1 MFARTITAFMHQNI
15 SNIGPDEAAG
25 WTRRGWIKSGLFAT
39 GAYWAGAGVAR
50 AQHAGNPLRLPADWT
65 GGELVVS
72 QTALEVWPG
81 RTTTALAINGMMPGP
96 TIRLRRGQRFE
107 AVVRNQLPSQD
118 LVLHWHGLL
127 APATEDGH
135 PNQAVASGASYDVAF
150 DITQDPSLCWYH
162 AHTHDLTA
170 EQVYK
175 GLAGL
180 FLIEDPERDE
190 ELGLPTGARDVPL
203 VIRDWKSNTAFE
215 FTYNPSMFEHM
226 WGFLGDRILVNGT
239 PDAWLSVDQGIWR
252 LRLLN
257 GCNARVLRIGFADG
271 RLMRVFAGEG
281 GFTGMLEPVA
291 HFDLAPGQRAEVL
304 VSFEDL
310 AVGAG
315 AVLRSLFF
323 PITAPPG
330 GPAGPRQGNPLDIM
344 TFHIDRAGGG
354 SGELPAAPP
363 APMLTDPALA
373 VRTRVFALGAAS
385 GQHTINGR
393 IYELERID
401 FHVPAGEVEV
411 WEFVN
416 QTANFHPMHV
426 HGVFFRVLS
435 RNGVAALLPADRGWR
450 DTVLVYPNETVRVAM
465 SFGAR
470 SGEYLMHCHNLEHEH
485 EMMMNFMVEAAMPP
499 GLAIEHAGGEVICR
513 WRAES
518 GGWQLESSD
527 DLIEWTPET
536 VPPVVAGGMLEW
548 RRPAS
553 AARRFFRLALP

>member
-1 MFARTITAFMHQNI
+1 MESADT
-15 SNIGPDEAAG
+15 PLG
-25 WTRRGWIKSGLFAT
+25 WTRRGWMKSSLLA
-39 GAYWAGAGVAR
+39 AGAMMAGSGIAR
-50 AQHAGNPLRLPADWT
+50 AHRPGNPLRFPADWN

-72 QTALEVWPG
+72 QTSLEVWPG
-81 RTTTALAINGMMPGP
+81 RNTTVLAINGMMPGP
-96 TIRLRRGQRFE
+96 TIRLRRGERFE
-107 AVVRNQLPSQD
+107 ALIRNQLPSQD

-127 APATEDGH
+127 APASDDGH
-135 PNQAVASGASYDVAF
+135 PNQGVAAGQSYEVGF

-162 AHTHDLTA
+162 AHTHDFTA

-190 ELGLPTGARDVPL
+190 ELGLPTGTRDVPL

-215 FTYNPSMFEHM
+215 FTYNPTMFEHM
-226 WGFLGDRILVNGT
+226 WGFLGNRILVNGT
-239 PDAWLSVDQGIWR
+239 PDAWLPVDQGVWR
-252 LRLLN
+252 LRMLN

-281 GFTGMLEPVA
+281 GLTGMLEPVA
-291 HFDLAPGQRAEVL
+291 HFDLSPGQRAEVL
-304 VSFEDL
+304 VSFADL
-310 AVGAG
+310 AVGSS

-323 PITAPPG
+323 PISAPAG
-330 GPAGPRQGNPLDIM
+330 GPAGPRQGNELDIM
-344 TFHIDRAGGG
+344 TFHVDQVGGG
-354 SGELPAAPP
+354 GGFPEALPAPV
-363 APMLTDPALA
+363 LVDPALA
-373 VRTRVFALGAAS
+373 ARTRVFTLGAAN

-393 IYELERID
+393 IYDLERID
-401 FHVPAGEVEV
+401 FHVPAGEVEI

-435 RNGVAALLPADRGWR
+435 RNGVPALLPADRGWR

-485 EMMMNFMVEAAMPP
+485 EMMVNFMVDPAAPP
-499 GLAIEHAGGEVICR
+499 GLVIERDGPDVICR

-518 GGWQLESSD
+518 GGWLLESSGN
-527 DLIEWTPET
+527 LIDWTRESGSPAL
-536 VPPVVAGGMLEW
+536 VDGMLEW
-548 RRPAS
+548 RRPTS
-553 AARRFFRLALP
+553 SARRFFRLVLP